1 MSLLPQFATRFA
13 SARMVSFAVAI
24 MVAAFAAPGLS
35 GIARAQEPGAEAPA
49 EEVDLA
55 TREARLA
62 ERFERLE
69 LLAER
74 LAELSR
80 STQPRRAKV
89 LRDLIAR
96 SREQNLDGS
105 FDEIVAALNRESY
118 STALER
124 QTAVHA
130 ELAKLLELLL
140 EEDRDSQIESDRK
153 RIGNY
158 LKELKRIIRMQRG
171 VKGRTDGGDDAD
183 QLAEDQNQIA
193 ERAGQ
198 LGGKIAETEGSKEN
212 EGGESSA
219 GESSEGESG
228 KSDDSPDGESSKKD
242 SADGDESSND
252 AAQSNPS
259 GDKPA
264 GESSESSPGAEGE
277 IPGDGGESGEQSPSE
292 GAPSPGGESQPGGQP
307 SQGQPSQGQPS
318 QGGGQSGESS
328 PPSPQPPGEQNQ
340 SPADRAVERIK
351 RAQQRMQ
358 QAQEKLERSQ
368 REGAVEDQEQAVQEL
383 EQAKAELE
391 RILRQLREEELER
404 TLVLLEARF
413 RKMLEAQIEVYEAT
427 KKLDAA
433 QAAPLHERE
442 ISAARLSR
450 NEQQIVRDADRALI
464 LLREDGTSVAFPEA
478 IEQARHDM
486 QTIAGRLTR
495 LQTSLITQGLEED
508 VIASLEETL
517 AAMQRALQELREQQA
532 RGGQG
537 QGGEPGEQPL
547 VAKIAELRMIRA
559 LQSRVNQRTTRY
571 GALVQGEMALDSDLR
586 EALDELAVRQQRI
599 YQAAHDLDTDV
610 NQ

>member
-24 MVAAFAAPGLS
+24 MVAALAAPGLS

-171 VKGRTDGGDDAD
+171 VKGRTDGGDDSD

-219 GESSEGESG
+219 GEPSEGES
-228 KSDDSPDGESSKKD
+228 SESETSPDGDSSKKS
-242 SADGDESSND
+242 SADGDESSED
-252 AAQSNPS
+252 AAQSKPS

-264 GESSESSPGAEGE
+264 GESSPGAEGE
-277 IPGDGGESGEQSPSE
+277 KSSDGGESGEQSPSE

-328 PPSPQPPGEQNQ
+328 PPSPQPPGDQNQ

-368 REGAVEDQEQAVQEL
+368 REGAVEDQERAVQEL

-559 LQSRVNQRTTRY
+559 LQSRVNQRTKRY